1 MTIPDE
7 PFTVIER
14 RRGLAGELQLQQRG
28 DNYEIIY
35 NGVFLMA
42 SYNGASEKAAVRDA
56 LQNLPHGEKSVA
68 VLMGGLGM
76 GYSLQE
82 ALDCPQVNRV
92 AVVEIEPA
100 IIEWNR
106 NIFPPL
112 NGQALADPRVETVA
126 ADFRTVLVE
135 EAEKAV
141 FKGPVFNV
149 IMVDTD
155 NGSSWLSLPENA
167 FFYSAVGL
175 KLIDRCLVPGGA
187 ACFWCS
193 RREEPFEAKLERY
206 FSRVSFRCVTEKTG
220 QEGCYYLACKH

>member
-7 PFTVIER
+7 PSTVIER
-14 RRGLAGELQLQQRG
+14 RRGLAGELQLQRRG

-56 LQNLPHGEKSVA
+56 LQDLPHEEKPLA

-82 ALDCPQVNRV
+82 ALDCPQVHRV

-112 NGQALADPRVETVA
+112 NDRALADPRTEIVA
-126 ADFRTVLVE
+126 ADFRTVLIE
-135 EAEKAV
+135 EAEKAAL
-141 FKGPVFNV
+141 KGPVFDV

-167 FFYSAVGL
+167 FFYSSVGL

-187 ACFWCS
+187 VCFWCS
-193 RREEPFEAKLERY
+193 RSEKEFEERLKIF
-206 FSRVSFRCVTEKTG
+206 FHRVNLRCLTEETG
-220 QEGCYYLACKH
+220 HEGCYYLAGKP